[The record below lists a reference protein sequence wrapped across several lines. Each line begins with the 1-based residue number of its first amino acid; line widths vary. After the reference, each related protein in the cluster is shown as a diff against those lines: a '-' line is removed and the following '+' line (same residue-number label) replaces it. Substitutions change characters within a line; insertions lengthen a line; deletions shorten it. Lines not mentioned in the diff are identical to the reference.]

1 MKYRLKIE
9 KIDYEHNILHQSQ
22 VEIGMETIKEM
33 ETSHNIDA
41 LEEAFKQLLK
51 QFKQYEQNQSRKM

>member
-22 VEIGMETIKEM
+22 AEIGMETIKEM

-51 QFKQYEQNQSRKM
+51 QFKQYEQNQSR

>member
-1 MKYRLKIE
+1 MKYRLRIE

-22 VEIGMETIKEM
+22 AEIGMETFKEM
-33 ETSHNIDA
+33 ETSYNIDA

-51 QFKQYEQNQSRKM
+51 QFKQYEQNQSR